1 MNNMITS
8 PFQPIDIALAKRVGE
23 WHKTEDSLLLQTVL
37 ATSFALQQGHSCL
50 SIEDCLNESPYNE
63 MSEFGYEDFPNAKEW
78 LAKLQAFDL
87 SATSTSPIVLH
98 NKRVYLRRYF
108 QFETE
113 LVEFYSQRRLERH
126 TLSSAQTKQAKV
138 YLDLYFPRSE
148 QVDWQRAAAI
158 NALYSSLNIITGGP
172 GTGKTHTVTRILATL
187 AGISEQKPVIKLA
200 APTGKAAQRL
210 AESIRQAKQSMQLDM
225 FINEAIPNEAYTLHR
240 LLGVIP
246 NSIHFRHNE
255 KNPID
260 ADILLIDEAS
270 MIDLPLMTRL
280 VRAIK
285 PNTRLIIL
293 GDADQLPSVAAGSVL
308 TDLIER
314 PHPGYS
320 AERIKQLKELGIKIE
335 EQPATSEST
344 SRNDLT
350 ELSFSRRFAGGS
362 GIGKLASCVIKGDV
376 KPSIQ
381 LFETEDDLTW
391 LPYTPIQTVLREWT
405 SQYYR
410 GIAKQSSLA
419 EAFEQLKQFRILCA
433 HREGDLGVE
442 AINEFIGN
450 LLNHNR
456 TPFYQGQPIMVT
468 QNHYGLKLFNG
479 DIGLVWPNEHG
490 QLMVWFEAE
499 QEPRAITPG
508 RLPSHETVYAM
519 TIHKTQGS
527 EFSHVAMVLPE
538 NTSAIVT
545 RELIYT
551 GLTRAKQAFT
561 LMANELVWKKG
572 ITGHVTRWAG
582 LSDRLRQKEEEQ

>member
-1 MNNMITS
+1 
-8 PFQPIDIALAKRVGE
+8 
-23 WHKTEDSLLLQTVL
+23 
-37 ATSFALQQGHSCL
+37 
-50 SIEDCLNESPYNE
+50 
-63 MSEFGYEDFPNAKEW
+63 
-78 LAKLQAFDL
+78 
-87 SATSTSPIVLH
+87 
-98 NKRVYLRRYF
+98 
-108 QFETE
+108 
-113 LVEFYSQRRLERH
+113 
-126 TLSSAQTKQAKV
+126 
-138 YLDLYFPRSE
+138 
-148 QVDWQRAAAI
+148 
-158 NALYSSLNIITGGP
+158 
-172 GTGKTHTVTRILATL
+172 
-187 AGISEQKPVIKLA
+187 
-200 APTGKAAQRL
+200 
-210 AESIRQAKQSMQLDM
+210 
-225 FINEAIPNEAYTLHR
+225 
-240 LLGVIP
+240 
-246 NSIHFRHNE
+246 
-255 KNPID
+255 
-260 ADILLIDEAS
+260 
-270 MIDLPLMTRL
+270 
-280 VRAIK
+280 IK

-320 AERIKQLKELGIKIE
+320 VERIKQLKELGINIE
-335 EQPATSEST
+335 SRPATSELT

-362 GIGKLASCVIKGDV
+362 GIGKLASCVINGEA

-381 LFETEDDLTW
+381 LFESEDDLEW
-391 LPYTPIQTVLREWT
+391 LPNTPIQKVLREWT
-405 SQYYR
+405 SKYYR
-410 GIAKQSSLA
+410 DIAKQPSLA

-442 AINEFIGN
+442 AINEFILN

-499 QEPRAITPG
+499 KEPRAITPG

-551 GLTRAKQAFT
+551 GLTRAKTAFT

-572 ITGHVTRWAG
+572 ITSQVTRWAG
-582 LSDRLRQKEEEQ
+582 LSNRLNIHEEEK